1 MQLKLKK
8 YKEDTDN
15 KLNEFLIKLKK
26 KVGVNDL
33 MEIEKTIV

>member
-26 KVGVNDL
+26 KVGANDL